1 MRKTLEG
8 DSFIGLS
15 DDQAQN
21 LLIEEGYNDLSSS
34 KPRNVFAIDREQ
46 AGAAVITYVQTYV
59 PISGKMQSYIF
70 DTTAGVINARGQAGV
85 LALLTLIWTTM
96 KIFSTL
102 TSAMNKAWG
111 ASQVQ

>member
-1 MRKTLEG
+1 MQLVG
-8 DSFIGLS
+8 QLLMQFNNYAFISLFP
-15 DDQAQN
+15 
-21 LLIEEGYNDLSSS
+21 LIILFVTAVSI
-34 KPRNVFAIDREQ
+34 FIDREQ

-59 PISGKMQSYIF
+59 SISGKMQSYIF

-96 KIFSTL
+96 NIFSTL